1 MLKNGKSPRPEGRPD
16 GWPLYRKLLAGAPD
30 GSVTICSIGFLTCLA
45 QLLESPP
52 DDLSPLDG
60 VELVRRKVARAV
72 VMGGAF
78 ADAAEPEYNFAMDPK
93 AVLAFFRLW
102 PREVEIVFSPAE
114 VGDAIDYPPAQV
126 VADIDWTDRHPIKQ
140 VYQRCD
146 CATGQRMWDPLA
158 VIQAVEGDAAFAM
171 GERGTIEVTED
182 ARTVFL
188 PSPSGNCR
196 RQLPGNPAWNAAM
209 LEKIRAFTREKCNLS
224 HPFRVK

>member
-1 MLKNGKSPRPEGRPD
+1 MLAKPILKRILHFRS
-16 GWPLYRKLLAGAPD
+16 LAMKYHKPFA
-30 GSVTICSIGFLTCLA
+30 
-45 QLLESPP
+45 
-52 DDLSPLDG
+52 LDG

-146 CATGQRMWDPLA
+146 CA
-158 VIQAVEGDAAFAM
+158 
-171 GERGTIEVTED
+171 
-182 ARTVFL
+182 
-188 PSPSGNCR
+188 
-196 RQLPGNPAWNAAM
+196 
-209 LEKIRAFTREKCNLS
+209 KIGRA
-224 HPFRVK
+224 HV